1 MNELDKAVQLFEE
14 QRFDEA
20 ILIYGKL
27 IASEPDDAWLHH
39 AIGLC
44 FTQLNRHEEALASLD
59 MAIRLSPNEG
69 IFFYHFAIVFERT
82 GDVEL
87 AIKAYERALEL
98 DDSLAV
104 IWNSLAQ
111 LYVKDKKVD
120 NAINAYENLLKH
132 HPENHHAKHML
143 LSLSGSNVTKATKE
157 YIEDYF
163 DSASSYFDEHL
174 KNNLNYKLPK
184 DISSLTS
191 SYLNKRSK
199 VLDLGCGTGLV
210 GKELSDLT
218 CEIDGVDLSS
228 KMLEIANEKNIYSKL
243 YEQDIYEF
251 LLSVEDRV
259 YDMVSAA
266 DLFIY
271 IGSLET
277 TFIEVSRILKDGGIF
292 VFSTQD
298 GDKDF
303 SLLKTGRF
311 AQSENYITKIAKS
324 SGFTEIIKNRVVIRE
339 EIGEYETGF
348 LWLFSK
354 KPRNLV

>member
-1 MNELDKAVQLFEE
+1 MSELDKAVKFFEE
-14 QRFDEA
+14 QNFDKA

-27 IASEPDDAWLHH
+27 IALTPDDAWLHH

-59 MAIRLSPNEG
+59 MAIRLNPDEG

-87 AIKAYERALEL
+87 ATKAYERALEL

-111 LYVKDKKVD
+111 LYVKGKKFED
-120 NAINAYENLLKH
+120 AINAYENLLLH
-132 HPENHHAKHML
+132 HPENHHAKHMI
-143 LSLSGSNVTKATKE
+143 LSLSNSDVEKATKE

-163 DSASSYFDEHL
+163 DSASEYFDEHL
-174 KNNLNYKLPK
+174 QVNLHYELPQQIAYLSK
-184 DISSLTS
+184 P
-191 SYLNKRSK
+191 YLNSMSK

-210 GKELSDLT
+210 AHELSDIN
-218 CEIDGVDLSS
+218 CQFEGVDLSA
-228 KMLEIANEKNIYSKL
+228 KMLEIASSKNLYSKL
-243 YEQDIYEF
+243 YKQDIEEF
-251 LLSVEDRV
+251 FTSVEDNV

-271 IGSLET
+271 IGSLEAV
-277 TFIEVSRILKDGGIF
+277 FMEVSRILKDGGNFIF
-292 VFSTQD
+292 SVQD
-298 GDKDF
+298 GEKDF

-311 AQSENYITKIAKS
+311 AQSEDYIKNLVKNIGFDVITK
-324 SGFTEIIKNRVVIRE
+324 KNVVIRE
-339 EIGEYETGF
+339 EDGEQETGF
-348 LWLFSK
+348 LWLISK
-354 KPRNLV
+354 KNL

>member
-1 MNELDKAVQLFEE
+1 MSELDKAVQLFQE
-14 QRFDEA
+14 QKFDEA

-27 IASEPDDAWLHH
+27 IAHEPNDAWLHH

-82 GDVEL
+82 GDIEL
-87 AIKAYERALEL
+87 AIRAYERALEL
-98 DDSLAV
+98 DDSLAI

-111 LYVKDKKVD
+111 LYVKGKKFED
-120 NAINAYENLLKH
+120 AIKAYENLLIH
-132 HPENHHAKHML
+132 HPENHHARHMI
-143 LSLSGSNVTKATKE
+143 LSLSSSDVEKATKE

-163 DSASSYFDEHL
+163 DSASDYFDEHL
-174 KNNLNYKLPK
+174 QNNLNYKLPK
-184 DISSLTS
+184 EILSLTS
-191 SYLNKRSK
+191 SYLKQTNK

-210 GKELSDLT
+210 AKELATLK

-228 KMLEIANEKNIYSKL
+228 KMLEIAKKKDVYSKL
-243 YEQDIYEF
+243 YQQDIYEF
-251 LLSVEDRV
+251 LLSTENRT

-271 IGSLET
+271 IGSLEAI
-277 TFIEVSRILKDGGIF
+277 FIEVSRILKDGGIF
-292 VFSTQD
+292 VFSTQT

-311 AQSENYITKIAKS
+311 AQSENYITKIAKN
-324 SGFTEIIKNRVVIRE
+324 SGFIEMMKNRVVIRE
-339 EIGEYETGF
+339 EIGDDEIGF

-354 KPRNLV
+354 KI

>member
-82 GDVEL
+82 GDVDL

-111 LYVKDKKVD
+111 LYVKNKNFS
-120 NAINAYENLLKH
+120 NAINAYENLLVH
-132 HPENHHAKHML
+132 HPENHHARHML
-143 LSLSGSNVTKATKE
+143 LSLSGSDVTKATKE

-174 KNNLNYKLPK
+174 QNNLNYNLPQQ
-184 DISSLTS
+184 ICSLST
-191 SYLNKRSK
+191 SYLNQNSK

-210 GKELSDLT
+210 GQELADLN
-218 CEIDGVDLSS
+218 CDIVGVDLSS
-228 KMLEIANEKNIYSKL
+228 KMLEIAREKNIYSKL
-243 YEQDIYEF
+243 FQQDIFDY
-251 LLSVEDRV
+251 LQTSKDNI

-271 IGSLET
+271 IGSLEAI
-277 TFIEVSRILKDGGIF
+277 FIEVFRTLKDDAVF

-298 GDKDF
+298 CDKDF
-303 SLLKTGRF
+303 TLLSTGRF
-311 AQSENYITKIAKS
+311 AQSESYIADIAQS
-324 SGFTEIIKNRVVIRE
+324 SGFEEVSRNKVVIRE
-339 EIGEYETGF
+339 EIGEAESGF
-348 LWLFSK
+348 LWLFRK
-354 KPRNLV
+354 KNLKI